1 MRAAATHSRMATTAK
16 TEVKPSAA
24 QIEALR
30 DLGRLF
36 YDRGWSLGTSSNY
49 SVVMSREPLRL
60 LITASGR
67 DKRAL
72 GKTDFTI
79 VDADG
84 LRVDD
89 TAERPSAETP
99 LHAVLARRPD
109 VGAILHTHS
118 VAATVLS
125 DVHFGSR
132 QVEIAGYEMLKGLS
146 GVTTH
151 DTRVA
156 VPILDNTQDM
166 RAMAQLVEKR
176 MGERSLA
183 YAFLVRG
190 HGLYTWGRDL
200 DEARRH
206 VEILEFLFEV
216 LVTRAR
222 YATALQSAGGL
233 GMSPP
238 AMP

>member
-1 MRAAATHSRMATTAK
+1 MPTTAP
-16 TEVKPSAA
+16 TGTQNHDA

-36 YDRGWSLGTSSNY
+36 HRRGWSVGTSSNY
-49 SVVMSREPLRL
+49 SVVLGRAPLRL
-60 LITASGR
+60 LITASSR
-67 DKRAL
+67 DKDRL
-72 GKTDFTI
+72 GPTDFTV

-84 LRVDD
+84 QRVDE
-89 TAERPSAETP
+89 TAPRQSAETP
-99 LHAVLARRPD
+99 LHVVLALRPET
-109 VGAILHTHS
+109 GAVLHTHS

-125 DVHFGSR
+125 DVHFGSKAV
-132 QVEIAGYEMLKGLS
+132 QIAGYEMLKGLA

-151 DTRVA
+151 ETRVSI
-156 VPILDNTQDM
+156 PILDNSQDM
-166 RAMAQLVEKR
+166 PAMAEAVAKR
-176 MGERSLA
+176 LGENTLRH
-183 YAFLVRG
+183 AFLVRG

-222 YATALQSAGGL
+222 YAATLASDN
-233 GMSPP
+233 
-238 AMP
+238 